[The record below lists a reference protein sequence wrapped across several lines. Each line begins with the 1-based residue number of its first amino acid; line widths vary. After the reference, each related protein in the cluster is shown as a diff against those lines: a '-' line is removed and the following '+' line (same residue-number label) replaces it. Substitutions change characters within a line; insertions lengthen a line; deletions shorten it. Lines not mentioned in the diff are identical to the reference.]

1 MRKQSY
7 TAHISY
13 LYIHLSVAVTLRI
26 DTMKNPLKT
35 IFHRRRPPS
44 GPAIGV
50 TRTGLSQSDDTS
62 PTTASS
68 LVPMPSSI
76 APTPPVLDSH
86 VGYAPSAARLPM
98 DLSSPSTHT
107 DLNEL
112 TDLPTPTATI
122 GLPNVLPTAMF
133 SGTGYV
139 NASRSV
145 FNNAGRDLTIHNVY
159 QNLGRTS
166 SLSSV
171 YHSFDT

>member
-1 MRKQSY
+1 VRKQSY

-26 DTMKNPLKT
+26 DTMKNPPKT
-35 IFHRRRPPS
+35 ISHHPRPPS

-50 TRTGLSQSDDTS
+50 TSTGLSQSDTTS
-62 PTTASS
+62 PTTAKPSS
-68 LVPMPSSI
+68 LEPIPSSI
-76 APTPPVLDSH
+76 APTPSVPDSH
-86 VGYAPSAARLPM
+86 VSYAPSATRSPV

-112 TDLPTPTATI
+112 TDLPTPAATI
-122 GLPNVLPTAMF
+122 GLPNVLPTAML

-166 SLSSV
+166 SLSSI
-171 YHSFDT
+171 YHSF